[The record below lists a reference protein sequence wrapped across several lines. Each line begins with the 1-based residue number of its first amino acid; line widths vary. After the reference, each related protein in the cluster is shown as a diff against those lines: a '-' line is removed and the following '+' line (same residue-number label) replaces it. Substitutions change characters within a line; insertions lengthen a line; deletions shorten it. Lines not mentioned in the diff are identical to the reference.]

1 MEATPAP
8 SPGFK
13 IETSKV
19 ESSVESPKLK
29 LEAMD
34 FLTPS
39 VSADRSGE
47 SANRVGQNTPPDK
60 TVLDPIHENDDEHET
75 GAPDTQRALIKK

>member
-19 ESSVESPKLK
+19 ESSVESPKLR

-34 FLTPS
+34 F
-39 VSADRSGE
+39 
-47 SANRVGQNTPPDK
+47 
-60 TVLDPIHENDDEHET
+60 
-75 GAPDTQRALIKK
+75 